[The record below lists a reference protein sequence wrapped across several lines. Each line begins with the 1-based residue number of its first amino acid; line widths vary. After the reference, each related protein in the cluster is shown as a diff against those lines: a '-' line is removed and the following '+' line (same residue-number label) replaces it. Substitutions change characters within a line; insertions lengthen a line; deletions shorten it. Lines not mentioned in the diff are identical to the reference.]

1 MKKFHPSWVAA
12 AAAAALL
19 VACGGGGEGDQSAR
33 VEYGKLVT
41 FGDSLSDVGSYNAS
55 LSDGTPGVVAA
66 LHGGRYT
73 INTGEAVNWT
83 ELLATTLGVTALCPA
98 QTGLNTYEPALH
110 FPPVPTVEHVECFS
124 YAQGG
129 ARVTNPVGPG
139 NINLLAL
146 GDPTGA
152 LGQLTKPIVE
162 QVNRHLTKVGGT
174 FAADDLVT
182 VMAGGND
189 LIMNDATYKALVG
202 MGMSDEAAEAQVKA
216 YMEAAGTE
224 LAGYIKDLIVAK
236 GATRV
241 VVVNLPDI
249 SNTPRYLNADAD
261 AGTPEDDHVS
271 QAMIQRLVVAF
282 NAKLAEGLQN
292 TQANVLQ
299 IDAYNVGHDQTA
311 HPAQYGLTN
320 VTEPACDLAHM
331 PLPTSL
337 VCTVDS
343 LVADATETW
352 QYADEVHPSPYG
364 YKLLAQLVTAEM
376 SKKGWL

>member
-1 MKKFHPSWVAA
+1 MKKFHPSWVA

-19 VACGGGGEGDQSAR
+19 VACGGGGEGDQSTR

-41 FGDSLSDVGSYNAS
+41 FGDSLSDVGSYNVA
-55 LSDGTPGVVAA
+55 PGVVAA

-73 INTGEAVNWT
+73 INTGDAVNWT
-83 ELLATTLGVTALCPA
+83 ELLATTIGVDALCAA

-110 FPPVPTVEHVECFS
+110 FPPVPTEDHAECFS

-129 ARVTNPVGPG
+129 SRVTNPVGPG
-139 NINLLAL
+139 NIALLAL

-152 LGQLTKPIVE
+152 LGQLTKPIVD
-162 QVNRHLTKVGGT
+162 QISRHLAKVGGS

-189 LIMNDATYKALVG
+189 LIMNDAQYRGMLALG
-202 MGMSDEAAEAQVKA
+202 YTEAEAT
-216 YMEAAGTE
+216 EAVMGLMTLAGAE
-224 LAGYIKDLIVAK
+224 LAGYIKTQIVDK
-236 GATRV
+236 GAKRV

-249 SNTPRYLNADAD
+249 STTPRYLNADAD
-261 AGTPEDDHVS
+261 ADTPEDDHVS
-271 QAMIQRLVVAF
+271 RKLIQDMVVVF
-282 NAKLAEGLQN
+282 NATLAAGLKD
-292 TQANVLQ
+292 TEANVLQ
-299 IDAYNVGHDQTA
+299 VDAFTVGHDQTA

-320 VTEPACDLAHM
+320 VTEPACDLATM

-352 QYADEVHPSPYG
+352 QFADEVHPSPYG
-364 YKLLAQLVTAEM
+364 YKLLAQLVTSEM